1 MLTKDI
7 YGKTLSGDFQSAIN
21 AYGQV
26 VKPRVV
32 ITLLDSRHMSN
43 VTITNTD
50 NHTVNSVGTLGYFFT
65 KEQVV
70 NGFQREAFTW
80 AVCDAKTKNGSVI
93 RADGSWHTCPSDL
106 EDNYE
111 FGWWSK
117 TKSQANGVFASSPE
131 FTVDFDSRKVNKV
144 RVTTSESYG
153 QVKSFRIRVQNTGG
167 ENLIDKTVTLS
178 TDEYYKDLYLKSN
191 VAYSSNF
198 QASKIILTVISTKN
212 GSDYARIHE
221 VAPLYEVDI
230 TDSVIDYSVSRSRD
244 VHESSLPI
252 GGTQSPKVTI
262 KLDNTEKDWSIFNN
276 SSLYGKY
283 LKKDLKIEVGTGWRI
298 KKTNDAISNTRLT
311 ANISNS
317 ATTLDVLDSAIFPT
331 GGASNNFIVTIDPEN
346 ESREIVL
353 CNNVSSSSTV
363 EVTQRGYAGTEA
375 SSHSA
380 NALVQFDPY
389 EYVSMGTYYVDEY
402 STSSNDMTLAITASD
417 FSKFLTEK
425 NLDKGFLLQ
434 NRTIGEAVHNL
445 LMRANFP
452 NKMFKHILGYSKSM
466 GKLGA
471 VARYSFSEDAID
483 KNGNIIA
490 VENGFRIR
498 LWGMP
503 DGKQSDYKTLRINLL
518 EKNLSVEEKIEF
530 ASSNTAPDY
539 SIISTALPAAAG
551 KALSYENYTF
561 TSIKTS
567 VTHTKYFNGVADGYY
582 IPLFDGDQDLILGI
596 KNGGARVYLDDSLII
611 EDMSE
616 STTTKYLSA
625 YTFREN
631 NFLNLI
637 AGVPYKLRIEFYHG
651 PGDANFCI
659 DLYKDDSNLINR
671 THVLDSEVVATVA
684 RDGLAARNALTS
696 PGQYDYYN
704 NEYKHHQNDGILSS
718 NVQLS
723 YSESLTTEE
732 NNRGILL
739 IDGGYVRIPNHTSIA
754 IGEKDFTIEFIAKFH
769 NGHFGTGDG
778 QYLSTWS
785 NSNPTNGYEFYFNDD
800 TSHGIKLKTNT
811 TTVLASGTTELL
823 VGNFYHIVATYSS
836 SGKKLSYYVNGKLES
851 STTVTGNV
859 VTQASDIT
867 IGGRGAYF
875 TANIGATPP
884 STTREFILD
893 EFAFY
898 TSCLTQEDVTNRY
911 IESQVTTPTQFP
923 YLYSD
928 QGHVREA
935 IDTITLADLG
945 RFYIDEEGYG
955 RYEHYN
961 RFFEKAI
968 DQHANVQSSLSDTS
982 NIIDSDM
989 QIQLQVNKVTVKV
1002 STVASLD
1009 GQTST
1014 LWTPGDKTTLAAVKL
1029 TATLLIGADSM
1040 AVSST
1045 TDPVFSNIGYL
1056 ALSKVVNSET
1066 QTEIIKYSG
1075 KTNSSFIKLERG
1087 QFNTTPMEFDANT
1100 KVREAR
1106 YYEINYDKAPAVGIK
1121 YPYFDAILD
1130 EDPDLIN
1137 VLKFDFTPYTAKLIV
1152 AASDSLNAGDVVY
1165 VSGTHPVTG
1174 KVYGA
1179 SLAGIPVM
1187 VTQGTEK
1194 VTDQVQSLTDNIK
1207 KYGLKEITID
1217 SPYITS
1223 VDHAKDIANFIIG
1236 KMSEPV
1242 PVINVNIMSI
1252 PTIQLGD
1259 RVVITSLDQFD
1270 IIGSVEKDQ
1279 GTGDY
1284 LSNDGHYWVISQEFS
1299 YGESVTHSLIL
1310 RKVV

>member
-7 YGKTLSGDFQSAIN
+7 YGKTLSNDFSSAIN

-26 VKPRVV
+26 VKPR
-32 ITLLDSRHMSN
+32 IIMTLLDSRHMSN

-50 NHTVNSVGTLGYFFT
+50 NHTVNSNGSLGYFFT

-70 NGFQREAFTW
+70 NGVEREAITW

-93 RADGSWHTCPSDL
+93 RADGSYHTCPSDL
-106 EDNYE
+106 EDNFE

-131 FTVDFDSRKVNKV
+131 FTINFDNRKVNKV
-144 RVTTSESYG
+144 RVTTSETYG

-167 ENLIDKTVTLS
+167 ENLIDKTVTLE

-191 VAYSSNF
+191 VAYNSNF
-198 QASKIILTVISTKN
+198 QASRIILSVISTKN
-212 GSDYARIHE
+212 GSDYARVHE
-221 VAPLYEVDI
+221 VSPIYEVDI
-230 TDSVIDYSVSRSRD
+230 TDDVIDYSVSRTRD

-262 KLDNTEKDWSIFNN
+262 KLDNTQKDWSVFNN
-276 SSLYGKY
+276 NSLYGKY
-283 LKKDLKIEVGTGWRI
+283 LKKDLKIEVATGWRI
-298 KKTNDAISNTRLT
+298 KKTTDSISNTYLT
-311 ANISNS
+311 SSLSNS
-317 ATTLDVLDSAIFPT
+317 ATTLNVLDSAIFPS
-331 GGASNNFIVTIDPEN
+331 GGVSNNFIVVVDPDNEN
-346 ESREIVL
+346 REIIL

-363 EVTQRGYAGTEA
+363 AVSERGYGDSDAVA
-375 SSHSA
+375 HSS

-402 STSSNDMTLAITASD
+402 SMSSNDMVLSITASD

-434 NRTIGEAVHNL
+434 NRTVGEAVHNL
-445 LMRANFP
+445 IMRANFP
-452 NKMFKHILGYSKSM
+452 NKMFKHIVGYSKSM
-466 GKLGA
+466 GRLGA

-483 KNGNIIA
+483 KNGNIVA
-490 VENGFRIR
+490 VENGFRVR
-498 LWGMP
+498 FWGMP

-518 EKNLSVEEKIEF
+518 EKNLSIEEKIEF
-530 ASSNTAPDY
+530 ASSNTSPDY
-539 SIISTALPAAAG
+539 TIISTAAPAAAG
-551 KALSYENYTF
+551 KALSYTNYTF
-561 TSIKTS
+561 QSIKTS

-582 IPLFDGDQDLILGI
+582 IPLWNGNQDLVLSI
-596 KNGGARVYLDDSLII
+596 KNGAARVYLDDVLII
-611 EDMSE
+611 ESMSE
-616 STTTKYLSA
+616 STTTKLLSA
-625 YTFREN
+625 YTYRGN
-631 NFLNLI
+631 NFLNLT
-637 AGVPYKLRIEFYHG
+637 AGVPYRLRIEFYHG

-659 DLYKDDSNLINR
+659 DLYKNNSSLNNQ
-671 THVLDSEVVATVA
+671 THVLDSEVRSVVA
-684 RDGLAARNALTS
+684 RDGLGTRNALSS
-696 PGQYDYYN
+696 PASYDLYDIDI
-704 NEYKHHQNDGILSS
+704 KHHQNDGILSS

-739 IDGGYVRIPNHTSIA
+739 IDGGHVRIPNHSSIA

-769 NGHFGTGDG
+769 NGHFDTGDG
-778 QYLSTWS
+778 EYLSTWS
-785 NSNPTNGYEFYFNDD
+785 NSNPTNGYEFYFNNNA
-800 TSHGIKLKTNT
+800 SHGIKLKTNT
-811 TTVLASGTTELL
+811 STILASGTTELL
-823 VGNFYHIVATYSS
+823 VGNFYHIVATYNSS
-836 SGKKLSYYVNGKLES
+836 NKKLSYYVNGTLES

-859 VTQASDIT
+859 VTQTQDIT

-875 TANIGATPP
+875 TANTGPTAPATA
-884 STTREFILD
+884 REFILD

-898 TSCLTQEDVTNRY
+898 TSCLTQLDVTNRY
-911 IESQVTTPTQFP
+911 VESQVTTPTQFQ

-968 DQHANVQSSLSDTS
+968 DQHANVQASLSDTT
-982 NIIDSDM
+982 NIVDSDM
-989 QIQLQVNKVTVKV
+989 QVQLQVNKVTVKV
-1002 STVASLD
+1002 SSVASLGD
-1009 GQTST
+1009 QTST
-1014 LWTPGDKTTLAAVKL
+1014 LWTPPDKTTLAVVKL
-1029 TATLLIGADSM
+1029 TATLLSDSDSM

-1045 TDPVFSNIGYL
+1045 TEPVFSNNGYL

-1087 QFNTTPMEFDANT
+1087 QFNTTALEFEANT

-1121 YPYFDAILD
+1121 DPYFDAILD
-1130 EDPDLIN
+1130 EEPDLIN
-1137 VLKFDFTPYTAKLIV
+1137 ILKFDYTPYTAKLII
-1152 AASDSLNAGDVVY
+1152 AASNSVNIGDVVY
-1165 VSGTHPVTG
+1165 ASGTHPVTQ
-1174 KVYGA
+1174 KEYAGA
-1179 SLAGIPVM
+1179 IAGIPVM

-1194 VTDQVQSLTDNIK
+1194 VSDQVQSLTDNIK

-1217 SPYITS
+1217 SPYITNI
-1223 VDHAKDIANFIIG
+1223 DHAKNIATFIIS

-1259 RVVITSLDQFD
+1259 RVIITSLDQFD
-1270 IIGSVEKDQ
+1270 IIGSVDRDQ
-1279 GTGDY
+1279 ATGEY
-1284 LSNDGHYWVISQEFS
+1284 LSTTGHYWVISQEFS
-1299 YGESVTHSLIL
+1299 YGETLTHSLVL